1 MTLIETFV
9 NEVEGIDDTEEPE
22 VPEDFS
28 FSLVWNTYGISSY
41 DSRTG
46 VLVKTKD
53 ATDVSRYT
61 TKLHLTPEQL
71 AACYNALFVG
81 INITDYPD
89 KYDPFNAPG
98 ATSRFMSIPNQTIII
113 TATADGVTKT
123 VKCEGIAFGTYEDC
137 YCDEAIRFLSAC
149 CDLEDVIMSTD
160 EWLALPDYEFY
171 YE

>member
-1 MTLIETFV
+1 MNT
-9 NEVEGIDDTEEPE
+9 
-22 VPEDFS
+22 

-41 DSRTG
+41 DSKTG

-61 TKLHLTPEQL
+61 TELRLTSDEL
-71 AACYNALFVG
+71 AACYNALFVE
-81 INITDYPD
+81 INIMDYPD

-98 ATSRFMSIPNQTIII
+98 ATSRFMSEPNQTIII

-123 VKCEGIAFGTYEDC
+123 VKCEGIAFGTYENC
-137 YCDEAIRFLSAC
+137 YCDEAIDFWSSYRELA
-149 CDLEDVIMSTD
+149 DVIMSTD
-160 EWLALPDYEFY
+160 EWLSLPDYEFY